1 MKLYVFQVNNGSTLT
16 FDTELAVQTVL
27 DLKHAVQAKYKIA
40 VQHQVLVVNG
50 GECMVAERRVCSY
63 SAGTDTNPIFLFN
76 KEMILS
82 DRAPTIPKTTF
93 SIENEMELKVEESLM
108 MPAVFHT
115 VASRTQLAVEMFE
128 VAKKLCLFCER
139 LVHDEHLQ
147 HQGWAAIMANLDD
160 CTLSYQKL
168 LMKFD
173 TAYTNYQQYFEDI
186 KLKLTKLGTAVSVM
200 AKIPLLECLT
210 RQSYRESLEKSSSP
224 HSRTTDE
231 DENEDE
237 VGETSTQSAIL
248 CPADS
253 HKNRKS
259 PSPVSASGEASSQ
272 ASFSPQDRLKSKE
285 ESPERGATPSFNVTL
300 LDWINVQDRP
310 NDVESVVRKCFDS
323 INRLDPRIIQPFL
336 SDCRETITKLDNQNM
351 KAIKGLED
359 RLYALDQMI
368 ASCKRLVNEQ
378 QELAQGFLAN
388 QKRAENL
395 KDTSVL
401 PDLCLSH
408 ANQLMIMLT
417 NHRKLLDIKQKCTTA
432 KQELANNLQV
442 LVWALILDGEKL
454 QALLRLLTELLERVR
469 VVEALSTVPQMY
481 CLAVV
486 EVVRRKMFIGH
497 YRQWANALV
506 KDGKN
511 LYEAEKVKRECFGKL
526 FRKSFLRNRLFRGL
540 DSWPPSSFCTRKPRK
555 FDFELPDISL
565 SDLQYLKS
573 CCPSEVQPYLRVPTL
588 CDFEPLNQHVA
599 VLHQLVQ
606 AAQSVDEMSQTITD
620 LLNEQKFSCSQSAQR
635 FTALTPR
642 SESTT
647 EITSTSTKTLSTKTL
662 STLSLKAPD
671 CQPLAL
677 PGHLEDLSPDSIDA
691 QTFDFETIGHPNMD
705 PVLQQGSLDL
715 DSLAESPES
724 DFMSAVNEFVIEE
737 NLMSPNPISD
747 PTSPEMMVESLYSSV
762 INAIDSKRIQDTTT
776 LEKENS
782 KIAVLKLSAD
792 RYRSAA
798 EESQN
803 NLRKVK
809 EDLYHF
815 RGLVLKEQRD
825 FGFALKT
832 MTIEVRNTLNSV
844 RYCHEEE
851 LRETQQ
857 TALQNLKDDH
867 EKQIQTLTEELEGN
881 RKIVRDVQR
890 AMLELEGLVERKE
903 KEISQLESERE
914 RSMQELQDL
923 HKQTVQDLEEKIL
936 KQSEELKATLLSKD
950 ELAGQ
955 LENLHFEIE
964 HGQQKIRQEMEKAEK
979 VHLQELEAQLK
990 QQHEAELE
998 SLRLEKESALDKL
1011 VQENLLKLRDLVDSH
1026 SAELKE
1032 REGRLKDLEARIT
1045 ELADARCKLEVE
1057 MALKEAE
1064 MEDMGLQYEEAK
1076 STQEEVLRAEL
1087 ATQTATLQS
1096 QIDMLNHQLQQKNED
1111 YEVGLAELRALMR
1124 LEKDHCI
1131 SELVDRHEEENTLL
1145 RQEFSALKQKSQDA
1159 EKDCE
1164 ERVQK
1169 IQRDLQ
1175 DQFDALQRE
1184 KEDEQRAFQEKEQE
1198 LKTVI
1203 GDLQAENSLLLGR
1216 LERERVEALQRAEKE
1231 KEEAVKAA
1239 LQEALRDF
1247 QLQKEETETR
1257 LLGQIELLENQLKD
1271 RQSTD
1276 IAALS
1281 LDSGQWTEER
1291 VSLLAKLEL
1300 LERTKN
1306 EEMQNLKTSLIA
1318 EQQTNFNTVLTREK
1332 LKKEQIISDL
1342 TEKLKNLAQTTH
1354 DHCAVFCCFPE
1365 GLIETLSEDRASI
1378 LQEKKQMEEELNCL
1392 RSTVLVSSSFFPP
1405 NPIPVVT
1412 EAHGACGPAHVKVLS
1427 LSTPDPERLAS
1438 VAAFKDEEWVES
1450 AVEAS
1455 MMTVHVNITRI
1466 IEQFVLQMSQSMS
1479 SVSSRHSEKIAIRD
1493 FQVGDLV
1500 LIILDERHD
1509 NYVLFTVGPTLYFLH
1524 SESLTS
1530 LDLKPATGETRRP
1543 WVLGKVMEKEYCQ
1556 AKKAQNRFKVP
1567 LGTKFYR
1574 VKAVP
1579 WNKKV

>member
-27 DLKHAVQAKYKIA
+27 DLKHAIQAKYKIA

-173 TAYTNYQQYFEDI
+173 TAYTNYQQDFEDI

-200 AKIPLLECLT
+200 AKIPLLESLT

-224 HSRTTDE
+224 HPRTTDE

-237 VGETSTQSAIL
+237 EVGETSTQSAI
-248 CPADS
+248 S

-259 PSPVSASGEASSQ
+259 PSPVCASGEASSQ
-272 ASFSPQDRLKSKE
+272 ASYSPQDRLKSSCSLKAALEEEE
-285 ESPERGATPSFNVTL
+285 ESPERVAAPSFNVTL

-336 SDCRETITKLDNQNM
+336 SECRETITKLDNQNM

-442 LVWALILDGEKL
+442 RLKWCCYVMLHADQDGEKL

-497 YRQWANALV
+497 YRQWASALV

-588 CDFEPLNQHVA
+588 CDFEPLNQHVE

-620 LLNEQKFSCSQSAQR
+620 LLNEQKVLCVHTSQS
-635 FTALTPR
+635 TAFTPR

-647 EITSTSTKTLSTKTL
+647 EIISTSTKTLSN
-662 STLSLKAPD
+662 LSLKAPD

-677 PGHLEDLSPDSIDA
+677 PGNLEDLSPDSIDA

-724 DFMSAVNEFVIEE
+724 DFMSAVNEFVIEQ

-747 PTSPEMMVESLYSSV
+747 PTSPDMMVESLYSSV

-825 FGFALKT
+825 FGFSLKT
-832 MTIEVRNTLNSV
+832 MTIEVRNALNSV

-857 TALQNLKDDH
+857 TDLQSLKDDH

-890 AMLELEGLVERKE
+890 AVLELEGLVERKE

-923 HKQTVQDLEEKIL
+923 HKQTVPDLEEKIL

-979 VHLQELEAQLK
+979 VHHQELEARLT

-1011 VQENLLKLRDLVDSH
+1011 VQENLVKLKDLVDSY
-1026 SAELKE
+1026 SAEIKE

-1057 MALKEAE
+1057 MALKETE
-1064 MEDMGLQYEEAK
+1064 MDEMRLQYEEAK

-1087 ATQTATLQS
+1087 TTQTVTLQT
-1096 QIDMLNHQLQQKNED
+1096 QIDMLNQQVQQKNED

-1145 RQEFSALKQKSQDA
+1145 RQESAALKQKSQDA

-1169 IQRDLQ
+1169 IQRDHQ

-1198 LKTVI
+1198 LKNVI
-1203 GDLQAENSLLLGR
+1203 GHLQTENSLLYGR
-1216 LERERVEALQRAEKE
+1216 LERESVEALQREEKE

-1257 LLGQIELLENQLKD
+1257 LLGQIELLENQVGPAVEKTETAMET
-1271 RQSTD
+1271 S
-1276 IAALS
+1276 AAFS
-1281 LDSGQWTEER
+1281 LESGQWTEER
-1291 VSLLAKLEL
+1291 ASLLAQLEL

-1318 EQQTNFNTVLTREK
+1318 EQQ
-1332 LKKEQIISDL
+1332 
-1342 TEKLKNLAQTTH
+1342 
-1354 DHCAVFCCFPE
+1354 
-1365 GLIETLSEDRASI
+1365 
-1378 LQEKKQMEEELNCL
+1378 
-1392 RSTVLVSSSFFPP
+1392 VS
-1405 NPIPVVT
+1405 NI
-1412 EAHGACGPAHVKVLS
+1412 KY
-1427 LSTPDPERLAS
+1427 
-1438 VAAFKDEEWVES
+1438 
-1450 AVEAS
+1450 
-1455 MMTVHVNITRI
+1455 VNMTRI
-1466 IEQFVLQMSQSMS
+1466 IQQFVLQMSQSMS

-1524 SESLTS
+1524 SESLTA
-1530 LDLKPATGETRRP
+1530 LDLKPATGATRRP

>member
-27 DLKHAVQAKYKIA
+27 DLKHAIQAKYKIA

-115 VASRTQLAVEMFE
+115 VASRTQLAVVQANFCSDLMTNLLSCTFE
-128 VAKKLCLFCER
+128 S
-139 LVHDEHLQ
+139 
-147 HQGWAAIMANLDD
+147 INTN
-160 CTLSYQKL
+160 TLKIL
-168 LMKFD
+168 L
-173 TAYTNYQQYFEDI
+173 
-186 KLKLTKLGTAVSVM
+186 
-200 AKIPLLECLT
+200 IPLLESLT

-224 HSRTTDE
+224 HPRTTDE

-237 VGETSTQSAIL
+237 EVGETSTQSAI
-248 CPADS
+248 S

-259 PSPVSASGEASSQ
+259 PSPVCASGEASSQ
-272 ASFSPQDRLKSKE
+272 ASFSPQDRLKSSCSLKAALEEEE
-285 ESPERGATPSFNVTL
+285 ESPERGAAPSFNVTL

-336 SDCRETITKLDNQNM
+336 TECRETITKLDNQNM

-408 ANQLMIMLT
+408 
-417 NHRKLLDIKQKCTTA
+417 
-432 KQELANNLQV
+432 LANNLQV
-442 LVWALILDGEKL
+442 RLKWCCYVMLHADQDGEKL

-588 CDFEPLNQHVA
+588 CDFEPLNQHVE

-620 LLNEQKFSCSQSAQR
+620 LLNEQKFYCSQSAQR
-635 FTALTPR
+635 STAFTPR

-647 EITSTSTKTLSTKTL
+647 EIISTSTKTLSN
-662 STLSLKAPD
+662 LSLKAPD
-671 CQPLAL
+671 CQALAL
-677 PGHLEDLSPDSIDA
+677 PGNLEDLSPDSIDA

-724 DFMSAVNEFVIEE
+724 DFMSAVNEFVIEQ

-747 PTSPEMMVESLYSSV
+747 PTSPDMMVESLYSSV

-825 FGFALKT
+825 FGFSLKT
-832 MTIEVRNTLNSV
+832 MTIEVRNALNSV

-857 TALQNLKDDH
+857 TDLQNL
-867 EKQIQTLTEELEGN
+867 
-881 RKIVRDVQR
+881 
-890 AMLELEGLVERKE
+890 
-903 KEISQLESERE
+903 
-914 RSMQELQDL
+914 
-923 HKQTVQDLEEKIL
+923 
-936 KQSEELKATLLSKD
+936 
-950 ELAGQ
+950 
-955 LENLHFEIE
+955 
-964 HGQQKIRQEMEKAEK
+964 
-979 VHLQELEAQLK
+979 
-990 QQHEAELE
+990 
-998 SLRLEKESALDKL
+998 
-1011 VQENLLKLRDLVDSH
+1011 VDSY
-1026 SAELKE
+1026 SAEIKE

-1057 MALKEAE
+1057 MALKETE
-1064 MEDMGLQYEEAK
+1064 MDEMRLQYEEAK

-1087 ATQTATLQS
+1087 TTQTVTLQT
-1096 QIDMLNHQLQQKNED
+1096 QIDMLNQQVQQKNED

-1145 RQEFSALKQKSQDA
+1145 RQESAALKQKSQDA

-1169 IQRDLQ
+1169 IQRDHQ

-1198 LKTVI
+1198 LKNVI
-1203 GDLQAENSLLLGR
+1203 GDLQTENSLLSGR

-1257 LLGQIELLENQLKD
+1257 LLGQIELLENQVGPAVEKTETAMET
-1271 RQSTD
+1271 S
-1276 IAALS
+1276 AAFS
-1281 LDSGQWTEER
+1281 LESGQWTEER
-1291 VSLLAKLEL
+1291 ASLLAQLEL

-1342 TEKLKNLAQTTH
+1342 TEKLKNLTQQQEKDKVVSAIS
-1354 DHCAVFCCFPE
+1354 
-1365 GLIETLSEDRASI
+1365 LIETLSEDRASI
-1378 LQEKKQMEEELNCL
+1378 LQEKKQMEEELNRL

-1412 EAHGACGPAHVKVLS
+1412 EAHGACGPAHVEVLS
-1427 LSTPDPERLAS
+1427 PSTPDPERLAS
-1438 VAAFKDEEWVES
+1438 VAV
-1450 AVEAS
+1450 
-1455 MMTVHVNITRI
+1455 VNMTRI
-1466 IEQFVLQMSQSMS
+1466 IQQFVLQMSQSMS

-1524 SESLTS
+1524 SESLTA
-1530 LDLKPATGETRRP
+1530 LDLKPATGATRRP

>member
-1 MKLYVFQVNNGSTLT
+1 
-16 FDTELAVQTVL
+16 
-27 DLKHAVQAKYKIA
+27 
-40 VQHQVLVVNG
+40 
-50 GECMVAERRVCSY
+50 
-63 SAGTDTNPIFLFN
+63 
-76 KEMILS
+76 
-82 DRAPTIPKTTF
+82 
-93 SIENEMELKVEESLM
+93 
-108 MPAVFHT
+108 
-115 VASRTQLAVEMFE
+115 
-128 VAKKLCLFCER
+128 
-139 LVHDEHLQ
+139 
-147 HQGWAAIMANLDD
+147 
-160 CTLSYQKL
+160 
-168 LMKFD
+168 
-173 TAYTNYQQYFEDI
+173 
-186 KLKLTKLGTAVSVM
+186 
-200 AKIPLLECLT
+200 
-210 RQSYRESLEKSSSP
+210 
-224 HSRTTDE
+224 
-231 DENEDE
+231 
-237 VGETSTQSAIL
+237 
-248 CPADS
+248 
-253 HKNRKS
+253 
-259 PSPVSASGEASSQ
+259 
-272 ASFSPQDRLKSKE
+272 
-285 ESPERGATPSFNVTL
+285 
-300 LDWINVQDRP
+300 
-310 NDVESVVRKCFDS
+310 
-323 INRLDPRIIQPFL
+323 
-336 SDCRETITKLDNQNM
+336 
-351 KAIKGLED
+351 
-359 RLYALDQMI
+359 
-368 ASCKRLVNEQ
+368 
-378 QELAQGFLAN
+378 
-388 QKRAENL
+388 
-395 KDTSVL
+395 
-401 PDLCLSH
+401 
-408 ANQLMIMLT
+408 
-417 NHRKLLDIKQKCTTA
+417 
-432 KQELANNLQV
+432 
-442 LVWALILDGEKL
+442 
-454 QALLRLLTELLERVR
+454 
-469 VVEALSTVPQMY
+469 
-481 CLAVV
+481 
-486 EVVRRKMFIGH
+486 
-497 YRQWANALV
+497 
-506 KDGKN
+506 
-511 LYEAEKVKRECFGKL
+511 
-526 FRKSFLRNRLFRGL
+526 
-540 DSWPPSSFCTRKPRK
+540 
-555 FDFELPDISL
+555 
-565 SDLQYLKS
+565 
-573 CCPSEVQPYLRVPTL
+573 
-588 CDFEPLNQHVA
+588 
-599 VLHQLVQ
+599 
-606 AAQSVDEMSQTITD
+606 
-620 LLNEQKFSCSQSAQR
+620 
-635 FTALTPR
+635 
-642 SESTT
+642 
-647 EITSTSTKTLSTKTL
+647 
-662 STLSLKAPD
+662 
-671 CQPLAL
+671 
-677 PGHLEDLSPDSIDA
+677 
-691 QTFDFETIGHPNMD
+691 MD

-857 TALQNLKDDH
+857 TNLQSLKDDH
-867 EKQIQTLTEELEGN
+867 EKQMQTLLEELEGN
-881 RKIVRDVQR
+881 QKIVRDIQR

-979 VHLQELEAQLK
+979 VHLQELETWLK

-998 SLRLEKESALDKL
+998 SLRLEKKSALDKL
-1011 VQENLLKLRDLVDSH
+1011 VQENLVKLRDLMDSHSLDPRMIQPFLTECRETITKLDNQNMKAIKGLEDRLYALDQMIASCKRLVNEQQELAQGFLANQKRAENLKDTSVLPDLCLSHANQLMIMLTNHRKLLDIKQKCTTAKQELANNLQVRLKWCCYVMLHADQDGEKLQALLRLLTELLERVRVVEALSTVPQMYCLAVVEVVRRRMFIGHYRQWASALVKDGKNLYEAEKVKRETFGKLFRKSFLRNRLFRGLDSWPPSSFCTRKPRKFDFELPDISLSDLQYLKSCCPSEVQPYLRVPTLCDFEPLNQHVEVLHQLVQAAQSVDEMSKTITHLLNEQKISFSQSAQRSTALTPRSESTTEITSTSTKTLSTLSLKAPDCQPLALPGPLEDLSPDSIDAQTFDFETIGHPNMDPVLQQGSLDLDSLAESPESDFMSAVNEFVIEENLMSPNPISDPTSPEMMVESLYSSVINAIDSKRIKDTTTLEKENSKIAALKLSADRYRSAAEESQNNLRKVKEDLYHFRGLVLKEQRDFGFALKTMTIEVRNALNSVRYCHEEELRETQQTNLQSLKDDHEKQMQTLLEELEGNQKIVRDIQRAMLELEGLVERKEKEISQLESERARSMQELQDLHMQTLLDLEQKLLKQSEELKAALLSKDEVAGQLEKLHFEIEHSQQKIRQDMEKAEKVHLQELETWLKQQHEAELESLRLEKKSALDKLVQENLVKLRDLMDSH
-1026 SAELKE
+1026 SAELKD

-1064 MEDMGLQYEEAK
+1064 MEDMRLQYEEAK
-1076 STQEEVLRAEL
+1076 STQEEVLKAEL
-1087 ATQTATLQS
+1087 TTQTTTLQT
-1096 QIDMLNHQLQQKNED
+1096 QIDMLNKQLQQKNEE

-1131 SELVDRHEEENTLL
+1131 SELVDRHEEESTLL

-1164 ERVQK
+1164 KRVQK
-1169 IQRDLQ
+1169 IQHDHQNQL
-1175 DQFDALQRE
+1175 DALQRE
-1184 KEDEQRAFQEKEQE
+1184 KEYEQRAFQEKERE
-1198 LKTVI
+1198 LSTVI
-1203 GDLQAENSLLLGR
+1203 GDLQAENTLLSGR
-1216 LERERVEALQRAEKE
+1216 LEQERVEALQRAEKE
-1231 KEEAVKAA
+1231 KEQAVKAA

-1257 LLGQIELLENQLKD
+1257 LLGQIELLENQEAIVKTGLET
-1271 RQSTD
+1271 ST
-1276 IAALS
+1276 ALS

-1291 VSLLAKLEL
+1291 ASLLAQLEL

-1318 EQQTNFNTVLTREK
+1318 EQQTNFNTVVTREK
-1332 LKKEQIISDL
+1332 LKKEQIINDL
-1342 TEKLKNLAQTTH
+1342 TEKLKNLTQQQEK
-1354 DHCAVFCCFPE
+1354 DK

-1378 LQEKKQMEEELNCL
+1378 LQEKKQMEEELNRL

-1405 NPIPVVT
+1405 NPIPVFT
-1412 EAHGACGPAHVKVLS
+1412 EAHGACGPTHAEALS
-1427 LSTPDPERLAS
+1427 PSTPDPERLAS
-1438 VAAFKDEEWVES
+1438 TAAFKDEERVES

-1455 MMTVHVNITRI
+1455 MMT
-1466 IEQFVLQMSQSMS
+1466 MSQSMS

-1524 SESLTS
+1524 SESLTA
-1530 LDLKPATGETRRP
+1530 LDLKPATGATRRP